1 MDISIITD
9 TYQPSIDGNGN
20 YIDKIPIIDS
30 KGILCSCASRKDKIY
45 NSVNK
50 FSQHIKC
57 KKHKEWLDALNKN
70 KANHY
75 IELEKCKEIVKSQQ
89 QILTQ
94 YEIKMQQKDLTIQ
107 YLTNQLTKHEKNN
120 IIDTDVDLLDLN
132 SILD

>member
-1 MDISIITD
+1 M
-9 TYQPSIDGNGN
+9 
-20 YIDKIPIIDS
+20 
-30 KGILCSCASRKDKIY
+30 
-45 NSVNK
+45 NK

>member
-1 MDISIITD
+1 MV
-9 TYQPSIDGNGN
+9 
-20 YIDKIPIIDS
+20 K
-30 KGILCSCASRKDKIY
+30 KG
-45 NSVNK
+45 
-50 FSQHIKC
+50 F
-57 KKHKEWLDALNKN
+57 HKRSS
-70 KANHY
+70 
-75 IELEKCKEIVKSQQ
+75 KEIVKSQQ